1 MAIQAQAPIPAAHLW
16 DWQVEGSCRL
26 LPSEMFFH
34 PDGERG
40 RARRMRIEQ
49 AKAVCETC
57 PVLQAC
63 REHALTVREP
73 YGIWGGM
80 GEEERQRHYARAD
93 LGVA

>member
-16 DWQVEGSCRL
+16 DWQVQGSCRV

-40 RARRMRIEQ
+40 RARRGRIAA

-63 REHALTVREP
+63 REHALAVREP

-80 GEEERQRHYARAD
+80 GEEERQRYYARAD

>member
-16 DWQVEGSCRL
+16 DWQVEGTCRV

-49 AKAVCETC
+49 AKAICESC

-80 GEEERQRHYARAD
+80 GEEVRQRHYARAD
-93 LGVA
+93 RGVA